1 MRQIVLKDIMILY
14 YIKMDLK
21 NNAHMKNILFL
32 ALALIMVLNVS
43 SQDQQPFMVKS
54 YSGVKRVK
62 ASTAGGNLTVEG
74 SDVKESTVKVYIRS
88 SDYNQKLSDSEIRER
103 LEKDYTLRME
113 TEGDLLVLQ
122 AKNRNNVNWKKGLSI
137 SFEVIVPRS
146 TSSDLTTSGGN
157 IELRGVEGKQD
168 FVTSGGNLVV
178 KDVRGN
184 IKGTTSGG
192 NITAEGLSENIDLVT
207 SGGNVNARSCKG
219 KLTLTTSGGNINLD
233 ELEGTISASTSG
245 GNVYGESLKGEVLA
259 ATSGGNVELEKIYGS
274 VRAATSGGRLR
285 VSIEEIGKYVKL
297 GNSGGDIDLDLPS
310 GKGYDLDIKASR
322 IKTEALS
329 NYSGSMSESR
339 LDGKL
344 NGGGIPVTI
353 DKAGTVR
360 LSFHK

>member
-1 MRQIVLKDIMILY
+1 MKQVLLIG
-14 YIKMDLK
+14 
-21 NNAHMKNILFL
+21 L
-32 ALALIMVLNVS
+32 ALLLSVFVF
-43 SQDQQPFMVKS
+43 SQGSEPFTVKNF
-54 YSGVKRVK
+54 SGVKRVK
-62 ASTAGGNLTVEG
+62 ASTAGGNITVDG
-74 SDVKESTVKVYIRS
+74 GDVKEATVKVYIRS

-122 AKNRNNVNWKKGLSI
+122 AKNRNNVNWRKGLSI
-137 SFEVIVPRS
+137 SFEVMVPRT
-146 TSSDLTTSGGN
+146 TSNDLSTSGGN
-157 IELRGVEGKQD
+157 IDLRGVEGKQD
-168 FVTSGGNLVV
+168 FSTSGGNLLV
-178 KDVRGN
+178 KDVKGN
-184 IKGTTSGG
+184 IKGVTSGG
-192 NITAEGLSENIDLVT
+192 NITAEGLSDNIELVT
-207 SGGNVNARSCKG
+207 SGGNVNADRCKG
-219 KLTLTTSGGNINLD
+219 KMNLTTSGGNISLD

-245 GNVYGESLKGEVLA
+245 GNVNGESLKGEVLA
-259 ATSGGNVELEKIYGS
+259 STSGGNVELEKIYGS
-274 VRAATSGGRLR
+274 VRAGTSGGRMR
-285 VSIEEIGKYVKL
+285 ISIEEVGKYVKL

-353 DKAGTVR
+353 DKAGAVR